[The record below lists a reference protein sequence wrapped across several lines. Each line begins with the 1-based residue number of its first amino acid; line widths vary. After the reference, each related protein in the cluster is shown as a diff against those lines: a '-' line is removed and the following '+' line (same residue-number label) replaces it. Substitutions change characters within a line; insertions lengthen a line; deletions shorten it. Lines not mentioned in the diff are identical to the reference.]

1 MGGGVGVVRREESN
15 VEGIVLQLLV
25 SGELEKLIMLH
36 GQAEETLHVCQS
48 RLYRLWKGWPSLLG
62 FDNPLLQWQHQRRF
76 LGLPVTASY
85 WVIGQVMYPGFS
97 SHICCLQNVNICT

>member
-1 MGGGVGVVRREESN
+1 MGVVRREESN

-25 SGELEKLIMLH
+25 SGELEESIKLH

-48 RLYRLWKGWPSLLG
+48 RLYRLWKGWPWLLG
-62 FDNPLLQWQHQRRF
+62 SDSPLLQRQRYFHQKRF

-85 WVIGQVMYPGFS
+85 WAIGQVMYPGFS
-97 SHICCLQNVNICT
+97 SHVYYLQNVNICT

>member
-25 SGELEKLIMLH
+25 SGELEESIKLH

-48 RLYRLWKGWPSLLG
+48 RLCRLWKGWPLLLG
-62 FDNPLLQWQHQRRF
+62 SDNPLLQRQRYFYQKRF
-76 LGLPVTASY
+76 LGRPVTASY
-85 WVIGQVMYPGFS
+85 
-97 SHICCLQNVNICT
+97 

>member
-1 MGGGVGVVRREESN
+1 MGVVRREESN

-25 SGELEKLIMLH
+25 SGELENSIMLH
-36 GQAEETLHVCQS
+36 GQAKGTLHVCQS

-62 FDNPLLQWQHQRRF
+62 FDNPLLQRQRYYYQRRF

-85 WVIGQVMYPGFS
+85 WAIGQVMYPGFS
-97 SHICCLQNVNICT
+97 SHICYLQNVNICT